1 MPLLT
6 AFYSVSLALC
16 SCRIIQ
22 YTLLVVIY
30 FWKRTQNTET
40 FIYLDLISSIA
51 MVMVGCV
58 MVLFNISLTH
68 GVMLTSGHRQA
79 APSQKCMLFPTLA
92 IVTIVPLVFL
102 AIQQAREWTYYC
114 VAGFDLCVAAGL
126 FLSLVQMLNEM
137 QFVDD
142 FRDFDGK
149 NMAKYFVR
157 TFGVSFLLAAGINF
171 AKSFWLPAYFEV
183 VQEQPY
189 IFAVFCLSTNL
200 F

>member
-1 MPLLT
+1 
-6 AFYSVSLALC
+6 
-16 SCRIIQ
+16 
-22 YTLLVVIY
+22 
-30 FWKRTQNTET
+30 
-40 FIYLDLISSIA
+40 

-68 GVMLTSGHRQA
+68 GVMLTSGHRQT

-92 IVTIVPLVFL
+92 IVSIVPLTFL
-102 AIQQAREWTYYC
+102 LVQQARVWTYYV
-114 VAGFDLCVAAGL
+114 VAGFDLCVAVGL

-157 TFGVSFLLAAGINF
+157 TFGVSFMLAAGINF
-171 AKSFWLPAYFEV
+171 AKSFWLLKYYEV
-183 VQEQPY
+183 VQQ
-189 IFAVFCLSTNL
+189 
-200 F
+200 